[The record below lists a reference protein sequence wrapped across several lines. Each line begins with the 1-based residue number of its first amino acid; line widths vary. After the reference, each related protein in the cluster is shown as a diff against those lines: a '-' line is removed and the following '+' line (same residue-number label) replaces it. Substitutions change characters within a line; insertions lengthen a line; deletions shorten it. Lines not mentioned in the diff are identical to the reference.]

1 MKAST
6 NPPLKEKSAS
16 QQIDEII
23 EEPFGSREIL
33 KEKNHEITAHFR
45 WHQEHEHL

>member
-6 NPPLKEKSAS
+6 NPSLKEKSAS

-23 EEPFGSREIL
+23 EEPCGSR
-33 KEKNHEITAHFR
+33 
-45 WHQEHEHL
+45 